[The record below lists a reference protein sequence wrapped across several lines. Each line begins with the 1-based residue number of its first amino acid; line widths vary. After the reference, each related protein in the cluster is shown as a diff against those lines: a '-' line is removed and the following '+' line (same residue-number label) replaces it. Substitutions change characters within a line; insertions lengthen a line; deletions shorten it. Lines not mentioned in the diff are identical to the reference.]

1 MYKNQDELRTLEN
14 IPSKMSHIHTELFN
28 LQERL
33 NKFGKITSYHRLLN
47 KLVER
52 TQQDYEDMKY
62 LLYLAQQDDDII
74 EYNPPKQVVAKDLIK
89 DE

>member
-1 MYKNQDELRTLEN
+1 MHNNYNELRTLEDL
-14 IPSKMSHIHTELFN
+14 PSKIAHIHTELFN
-28 LQERL
+28 LQDRL

-62 LLYLAQQDDDII
+62 LLYLAKQDDDII
-74 EYNPPKQVVAKDLIK
+74 EYNQPKQLVAKELVS